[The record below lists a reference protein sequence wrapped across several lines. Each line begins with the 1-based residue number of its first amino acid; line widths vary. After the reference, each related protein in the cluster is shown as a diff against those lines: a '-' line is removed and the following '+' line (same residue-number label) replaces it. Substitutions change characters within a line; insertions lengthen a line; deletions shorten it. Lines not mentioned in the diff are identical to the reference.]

1 MSLARHAGWALAAA
15 SLSPPPSSLC
25 FAAALAQDLGQPVPD
40 QWLEV
45 AKQIKVPFD
54 PQQNFHPEFDGY
66 KPGK

>member
-1 MSLARHAGWALAAA
+1 MQGTDC
-15 SLSPPPSSLC
+15 SLSLPPPSSLR

-45 AKQIKVPFD
+45 AERIKVPFD